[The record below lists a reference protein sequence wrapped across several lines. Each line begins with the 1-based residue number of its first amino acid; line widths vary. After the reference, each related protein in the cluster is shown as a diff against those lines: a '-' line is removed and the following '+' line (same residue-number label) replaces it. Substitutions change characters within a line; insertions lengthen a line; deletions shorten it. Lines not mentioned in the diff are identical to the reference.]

1 MTTQA
6 IFREAPVAAGLLSG
20 KFTGRVYLPGEAEY
34 DVQRRPLM
42 PTMDPR
48 PLVIAEAAGRA
59 DVRAAVVAAWRY
71 GLPFAV
77 QATGHGTLVPS
88 DGGVLLKTSAMTSVL
103 VDPQR
108 RIAKVG
114 PGVRWG
120 AVVDAAAQFGLA
132 PLAGS
137 SRDVGVIGYT
147 LGGGV
152 GWLSR
157 KYGFAADSIIR
168 AELVTAD
175 GRLLTA
181 SADEHPELFWALR
194 GGSGNFGIVTSLEF
208 RLYPVSQVHAGI
220 TYFGIERAAETLTF
234 YRDWTSRIPNELST
248 AVVLTRIPDS
258 SEVPEPLRGRRALA
272 IKALYAGEAEL
283 AEHILRPL
291 FEVAGPVLAGG
302 LRTMSFGTAAMGGTA
317 ARHLDLVD
325 ELPDDLIDRLARLTD
340 ESAPTVEIRHWGGAM
355 AHPGPGA
362 GPVGHRAAPYSVIID
377 QDVPELIDVLRP
389 TGRTFLNFLA
399 DPARAASAYTVEDY
413 RRLRDVKRAYDPDNF
428 FHLNHNIP
436 PA

>member
-6 IFREAPVAAGLLSG
+6 MFDEAPVAAGLLD
-20 KFTGRVYLPGEAEY
+20 GRFAGSVHLPGEVEY
-34 DVQRRPLM
+34 DVQRRALF

-48 PLVIAEAAGRA
+48 PLVVAEAAGA
-59 DVRAAVVAAWRY
+59 DDVRAAVLAARRY

-77 QATGHGTLVPS
+77 QATGHGTRVPS
-88 DGGVLLKTSAMTSVL
+88 DGGLLLKTTAMTSVL

-114 PGVRWG
+114 PGAKWG
-120 AVVDAAAQFGLA
+120 TVIDAAAPFGLA

-137 SRDVGVIGYT
+137 SRDVGVTGYT

-157 KYGFAADSIIR
+157 KFGFAADSVLR
-168 AELVTAD
+168 AEVVTDD
-175 GRLLTA
+175 GRLVTTGP
-181 SADEHPELFWALR
+181 DERPDLFWALR
-194 GGSGNFGIVTSLEF
+194 GGTGNFGIVTSLEF
-208 RLYPVSQVHAGI
+208 RLHPVSQVHAGI
-220 TYFGIERAAETLTF
+220 AYFGIERAVETLAF
-234 YRDWTSRIPNELST
+234 YRDWVDRIPNELST
-248 AVVLTRIPDS
+248 AVVLTRIPES
-258 SEVPEPLRGRRALA
+258 PEVPEPLWGRRSLA
-272 IKALYAGEAEL
+272 IRALYAGQGAL

-291 FEVAGPVLAGG
+291 FEIAGPALAGG
-302 LRTMSFGTAAMGGTA
+302 LRTMGFAESAMGGTA
-317 ARHLDLVD
+317 ARYLDLVD
-325 ELPDDLIDRLARLTD
+325 DLPDDLIDGLAGLTD

-362 GPVGHRAAPYSVIID
+362 GPVGHRSAPYSLIID
-377 QDVPELIDVLRP
+377 QEAPELADVLRP
-389 TGRTFLNFLA
+389 TGRTFVNFLA
-399 DPARAASAYTVEDY
+399 DPGRTASAYTAADY
-413 RRLRDVKRAYDPDNF
+413 RRLREVKRTYDPDNF